1 MSWRVAKDKAAA
13 VFRRQV
19 VESIECHAKE
29 PEAYPEEKCRVTQR
43 F

>member
-13 VFRRQV
+13 VFRGQV
-19 VESIECHAKE
+19 VESSECHAKE
-29 PEAYPEEKCRVTQR
+29 PAAYPEEKCRVTKG